1 MQYSQTLLD
10 DIRAAV
16 DIVDLVS
23 RFVNLRKAGSHWKGL
38 CPFHAEKT
46 PSFTVNPQKGIFH
59 CFGCGVGGDA
69 FGFVMRQ
76 DRLSFPEAVRALAKS
91 AGIALPEERGAQSGD
106 SGREELLRV
115 MDLAGRFFA
124 DTLWKPAGERARAY
138 LGERGIDTGIAS
150 HSGLGSPPGGWGRW
164 PTSLKG
170 GKVPGGAR
178 FARGLA
184 VAGENGAGA
193 SARSPGRLVAD
204 QAREAGG
211 ERAPAYL
218 GEARVDHGIARHF
231 GLGYA
236 PEGWESLL
244 TFMKGEKVSEEAL
257 IATGLAVAREN
268 RAGAYDRFRGRLL
281 FPIRDLQGR
290 VVAFG
295 GRGFG
300 DEQPKY
306 LNSPETPL
314 YTKGNLLYA
323 ADLARQTIQSEN
335 RALLVEGYV
344 DCIMAHQHGFTGTVA
359 ALGTAFTPA
368 QLALLRRYC
377 DEVVTF
383 FDADAAGQKAAARAE
398 ELLEPT
404 GRGMAWAVNRSGA
417 FEGAGALRVKVALLP
432 AGHDPD
438 TFLRTVGREA
448 FTERIAAARSIL
460 SYSLDRALADPDG
473 ATGPRARTTAFARV
487 ALLLAKV
494 ADGDEAAALSR
505 EAAAKLR
512 MDPTQLWIE
521 AQRLQSSLRTP
532 PAQSQPS
539 PPASMPSVERELV
552 ALLLYSAE
560 ARGALLGLLGES
572 DELGH
577 ASLRAI
583 VDALKHRPDASAES
597 LMPDLP
603 TDEARSVLSSLL
615 VVDRESVDARVSIGQ
630 FQRRLERSQRLRRAR
645 EVSQAIAETQAQ
657 TGVAAPMHAA

>member
-91 AGIALPEERGAQSGD
+91 AGIALPDEGGAKSGD

-115 MDLAGRFFA
+115 MDLAGRFYV
-124 DTLWKPAGERARAY
+124 DTLWKPAGARARAY
-138 LGERGIDTGIAS
+138 LDQRGIDT
-150 HSGLGSPPGGWGRW
+150 
-164 PTSLKG
+164 
-170 GKVPGGAR
+170 
-178 FARGLA
+178 
-184 VAGENGAGA
+184 
-193 SARSPGRLVAD
+193 
-204 QAREAGG
+204 
-211 ERAPAYL
+211 
-218 GEARVDHGIARHF
+218 GIARHF

-236 PEGWESLL
+236 PEGWDSLL
-244 TFMKGEKVSEEAL
+244 TFMKTEKVPEEAL
-257 IATGLAVAREN
+257 ITTGLAVAREN
-268 RAGAYDRFRGRLL
+268 RPGAYDRFRGRLL

-323 ADLARQTIQSEN
+323 ADLARPTIQSQN

-359 ALGTAFTPA
+359 ALGTAFTPT
-368 QLALLRRYC
+368 QLVLLRRYC

-438 TFLRTVGREA
+438 TFLRTVGSEA
-448 FTERIAAARSIL
+448 FSERIAAARSIL
-460 SYSLDRALADPDG
+460 AYALDRALADPDG
-473 ATGPRARTTAFARV
+473 ATGPRARTTTFARV

-494 ADGDEAAALSR
+494 ADGEEAAALSR
-505 EAAAKLR
+505 EAAARLGV
-512 MDPTQLWIE
+512 DPTQLWIE
-521 AQRLQSSLRTP
+521 AQRLQTSLRTP
-532 PAQSQPS
+532 PAPPQQTPS
-539 PPASMPSVERELV
+539 ASMPPVERDLV
-552 ALLLYSAE
+552 ALLLYSGE
-560 ARGALLGLLGES
+560 ARTELLGLIGRS
-572 DELGH
+572 DEPGH

-583 VDALKHRPDASAES
+583 VDALRQRPDATPES
-597 LMPDLP
+597 LMTDLP

-615 VVDRESVDARVSIGQ
+615 VEDRESIDARVSIGQ

-645 EVSQAIAETQAQ
+645 EVSQAIAETQAK
-657 TGVAAPMHAA
+657 TGVAAPVHAELMTLHKESAVVYEITGGVAQSLEHGTSKSPRSSDE

>member
-38 CPFHAEKT
+38 CPFHTEKT
-46 PSFTVNPQKGIFH
+46 PSFTVNPRKSIFH

-76 DRLSFPEAVRALAKS
+76 DRLSFPEAVRALAKT
-91 AGIALPEERGAQSGD
+91 AGVALPDEHGARSGD
-106 SGREELLRV
+106 SGREELTRV
-115 MDLAGRFFA
+115 MDLAGRFYA

-138 LGERGIDTGIAS
+138 LGERGIDTGIA
-150 HSGLGSPPGGWGRW
+150 
-164 PTSLKG
+164 
-170 GKVPGGAR
+170 
-178 FARGLA
+178 
-184 VAGENGAGA
+184 
-193 SARSPGRLVAD
+193 
-204 QAREAGG
+204 
-211 ERAPAYL
+211 
-218 GEARVDHGIARHF
+218 RHF

-244 TFMKGEKVSEEAL
+244 TFMRAEKVSEEAL

-300 DEQPKY
+300 DVQPKY

-314 YTKGNLLYA
+314 YTKGNLLYG
-323 ADLARQTIQSEN
+323 ADLARMTIQSQN

-398 ELLEPT
+398 ELLEPA

-417 FEGAGALRVKVALLP
+417 FEGAGTLRVKVALLP
-432 AGHDPD
+432 AGHDPN
-438 TFLRTVGREA
+438 TFLRSVGREG

-460 SYSLDRALADPDG
+460 SYALDRALVDPDG

-505 EAAAKLR
+505 EAAAKLGV
-512 MDPTQLWIE
+512 DPTQLWIE

-532 PAQSQPS
+532 PAQSQP
-539 PPASMPSVERELV
+539 PAPVSMASVERDLV
-552 ALLLYSAE
+552 ALLLHSDE
-560 ARGALLGLLGES
+560 ARAALLALLGES

-583 VDALKHRPDASAES
+583 VEALRRRPDAPAES
-597 LMPDLP
+597 LMTDLP

-615 VVDRESVDARVSIGQ
+615 VEDRESVDARVSIGQ

-645 EVSQAIAETQAQ
+645 EASQAIAETQAK
-657 TGVAAPMHAA
+657 TGVAAPMHAELRTLHKESAVVYEITGGVAQSLEHGTSASPRSSDE

>member
-1 MQYSQTLLD
+1 MQYSQALLD

-38 CPFHAEKT
+38 CPFHSEKT

-91 AGIALPEERGAQSGD
+91 AGVALPDERGAASGD

-115 MDLAGRFFA
+115 MDLAGRFYV

-138 LGERGIDTGIAS
+138 LEQRGIDT
-150 HSGLGSPPGGWGRW
+150 
-164 PTSLKG
+164 
-170 GKVPGGAR
+170 
-178 FARGLA
+178 
-184 VAGENGAGA
+184 
-193 SARSPGRLVAD
+193 
-204 QAREAGG
+204 
-211 ERAPAYL
+211 
-218 GEARVDHGIARHF
+218 GIARHF

-244 TFMKGEKVSEEAL
+244 TFMRTEKVPEESL
-257 IATGLAVAREN
+257 IATGLAIAREN

-323 ADLARQTIQSEN
+323 ADVARPTIQSQN

-417 FEGAGALRVKVALLP
+417 FEGAGALRVKVAVLP

-438 TFLRTVGREA
+438 TFLRTVGSEA
-448 FTERIAAARSIL
+448 FNERIAAARSIL
-460 SYSLDRALADPDG
+460 AYALDRALADPDG

-487 ALLLAKV
+487 ALMLAKV

-505 EAAAKLR
+505 EAAAKLGV
-512 MDPTQLWIE
+512 DPTQLWIE

-532 PAQSQPS
+532 PVPPRSA
-539 PPASMPSVERELV
+539 PASMPSMERDLV
-552 ALLLYSAE
+552 ALLLYSEE
-560 ARGALLGLLGES
+560 ARGALLGLMGET

-583 VDALKHRPDASAES
+583 VGALRQRPDASPES
-597 LMPDLP
+597 LMTDLA
-603 TDEARSVLSSLL
+603 TDEARSVLSALL
-615 VVDRESVDARVSIGQ
+615 VEDRESVDARVSIGQ
-630 FQRRLERSQRLRRAR
+630 FQRRLERGQRLRRAR
-645 EVSQAIAETQAQ
+645 EVSQAIADAQAK
-657 TGVAAPMHAA
+657 TGVAAPMHAELRTLHKESAVVYEITGGVAQSLEHGTSTSPRSSDE